1 MAGKIGLES
10 LTKSNI
16 RHRQMLAITTK
27 LMIFIWV
34 MIDNRY
40 WIASEV
46 NLSKGN
52 YKQYHTMD
60 VFLLMEGMEINQVPE
75 QNNFEYQYII
85 YKSNRYRVIR
95 LK

>member
-1 MAGKIGLES
+1 
-10 LTKSNI
+10 
-16 RHRQMLAITTK
+16 MLAITTK

-40 WIASEV
+40 WITSEV

-52 YKQYHTMD
+52 YKQYHYVCQILSLD

-85 YKSNRYRVIR
+85 YKSNRYIVIR